1 MTNDN
6 TILYFGSFNPIHYG
20 HIRIIEY
27 LLENHFGAEIWLV
40 ISPLNPLKKQ
50 TELLGEQHRAT
61 MVRLAL
67 EDEQIAD
74 KVKVCD
80 IEFNMPK
87 PSYTANTIRK
97 LKECYPERRFSLL
110 IGEDNLAVFH
120 LWKEYDYLLDTVP
133 ILTYPR
139 IGTIRENGLDKHP
152 GVTFLKNAPLFK
164 ISSTEI
170 RSLLKKENDI
180 TPYVPLPVIDYI
192 KRNELYV

>member
-20 HIRIIEY
+20 HIRIAEY

-50 TELLGEQHRAT
+50 TELLEEQHRAT
-61 MVRLAL
+61 MARLAL
-67 EDEQIAD
+67 EDEQITD

-97 LKECYPERRFSLL
+97 VKECYPERRCSLL

-139 IGTIRENGLDKHP
+139 IGTISENGLDEHP
-152 GVTFLKNAPLFK
+152 GVTFLKNAPLFE

-170 RSLLKKENDI
+170 RSLLKGTNDI